1 MGLQYALMYFSDV
14 MGRLDLKNT
23 EEIPKIMLA
32 GLQKGI
38 THILYLQTLIAPK
51 TQQFS
56 RSIGLRT
63 LKF

>member
-38 THILYLQTLIAPK
+38 THILYLQIVRALK
-51 TQQFS
+51 TQKFS
-56 RSIGLRT
+56 LFIGLSA

>member
-14 MGRLDLKNT
+14 MGRLDLKNS
-23 EEIPKIMLA
+23 EEIPKITLA

-38 THILYLQTLIAPK
+38 THILYLQIVRALK

-56 RSIGLRT
+56 LFIGLSA

>member
-14 MGRLDLKNT
+14 MGRLDLKNS
-23 EEIPKIMLA
+23 EEIPKITLA

-38 THILYLQTLIAPK
+38 THILYLQILRARK

-56 RSIGLRT
+56 IFIGLRAF
-63 LKF
+63 KF